1 MAVLVEGI
9 SVIVRVDRINDT
21 YPGGWESFVFDCP
34 NSTLCADSNIA
45 RVGFLDPDDVDSFCK
60 QLEKYGLV
68 SQREGKAIDFVVVD
82 QLQGLTVDCD
92 WLKVGHVEIDGNS
105 VAAARLSGCEVN
117 IIDKPEGWEFEG
129 SLSATPNFVPCESV
143 DEDLI
148 FLRKEGD
155 LEVFLHKKTG
165 KEVFRG
171 RITKD

>member
-9 SVIVRVDRINDT
+9 SVIVRKVRIDDIYPDR
-21 YPGGWESFVFDCP
+21 WEGFVSDCP
-34 NSTLCADSNIA
+34 NNTLCADSNIA
-45 RVGFLDPDDVDSFCK
+45 RVGFLDPDDVDSFCE

>member
-1 MAVLVEGI
+1 M
-9 SVIVRVDRINDT
+9 
-21 YPGGWESFVFDCP
+21 
-34 NSTLCADSNIA
+34 
-45 RVGFLDPDDVDSFCK
+45 
-60 QLEKYGLV
+60 

-165 KEVFRG
+165 KEVFKG
-171 RITKD
+171 RAIED